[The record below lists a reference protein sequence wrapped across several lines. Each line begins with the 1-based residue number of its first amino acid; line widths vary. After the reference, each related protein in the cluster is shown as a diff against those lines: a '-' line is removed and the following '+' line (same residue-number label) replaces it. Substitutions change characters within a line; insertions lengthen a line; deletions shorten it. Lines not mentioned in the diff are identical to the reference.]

1 MINSLLVPTSKTIT
15 SGIKHMHPIDL
26 MRKYDWSYQ
35 KLAEEFGVSE
45 AEARRWGFRKT
56 ASNYRNP
63 PQMAY
68 KLAQKIDKELSLICA
83 SEYSSEKSIIG
94 TIAT

>member
-1 MINSLLVPTSKTIT
+1 
-15 SGIKHMHPIDL
+15 MHPIEL
-26 MRKYDWSYQ
+26 MRKYDWSYN
-35 KLAEEFGVSE
+35 KLAEEFGVSVV
-45 AEARRWGFRKT
+45 EARRWGFRKT

-68 KLAQKIDKELSLICA
+68 KLAQKIDKELSLISA
-83 SEYSSEKSIIG
+83 SEYPLESDKTIFR

>member
-1 MINSLLVPTSKTIT
+1 
-15 SGIKHMHPIDL
+15 MHPIDL
-26 MRKYDWSYQ
+26 MRKYGWSYH

-45 AEARRWGFRKT
+45 VEARRWGFRKT

-63 PQMAY
+63 PSMAY
-68 KLAQKIDKELSLICA
+68 KLAEKIDRELSYTPT
-83 SEYSSEKSIIG
+83 SEYLSDTTVFR

>member
-1 MINSLLVPTSKTIT
+1 
-15 SGIKHMHPIDL
+15 MHPIDL
-26 MRKYDWSYQ
+26 MRKYDWSYS

-45 AEARRWGFRKT
+45 VEARRWGFRKT

-63 PQMAY
+63 PRMAY
-68 KLAQKIDKELSLICA
+68 KLAKKIDKELSLSSA
-83 SEYSSEKSIIG
+83 SEYLSDKTIFR

>member
-1 MINSLLVPTSKTIT
+1 
-15 SGIKHMHPIDL
+15 MHPIDL
-26 MRKYDWSYQ
+26 MRKYSWSYH

-45 AEARRWGFRKT
+45 VEARRWGFRKT

-68 KLAQKIDKELSLICA
+68 KLAQRIDKELSLTSE
-83 SEYSSEKSIIG
+83 SEYSSDKHIFR

>member
-1 MINSLLVPTSKTIT
+1 
-15 SGIKHMHPIDL
+15 MHPIDL
-26 MRKYDWSYQ
+26 MRKYGWSYQ

-45 AEARRWGFRKT
+45 VEARRWGFRKS

-63 PQMAY
+63 PSMAY
-68 KLAQKIDKELSLICA
+68 KLAQKIDKELSVISE
-83 SEYSSEKSIIG
+83 SEYSSDRTIVR

>member
-1 MINSLLVPTSKTIT
+1 
-15 SGIKHMHPIDL
+15 MHPIEL
-26 MRKYDWSYQ
+26 MRKYNWSYR

-45 AEARRWGFRKT
+45 VEARRWGFRKT

-63 PQMAY
+63 PPMAY
-68 KLAQKIDKELSLICA
+68 KLAQKIDKELSLISA
-83 SEYSSEKSIIG
+83 SECSSDTAIFR

>member
-1 MINSLLVPTSKTIT
+1 
-15 SGIKHMHPIDL
+15 MHPIDL
-26 MRKYDWSYQ
+26 MRKYEWSYH

-45 AEARRWGFRKT
+45 IEARRWGFRKT

-68 KLAQKIDKELSLICA
+68 KLAHRIDKELSR
-83 SEYSSEKSIIG
+83 SQYSSDRTIFR

>member
-1 MINSLLVPTSKTIT
+1 
-15 SGIKHMHPIDL
+15 MHPIEL
-26 MRKYDWSYQ
+26 MRKHNWSYR

-63 PQMAY
+63 PLMAY
-68 KLAQKIDKELSLICA
+68 KLAEKIDWELSLILT
-83 SEYSSEKSIIG
+83 SEYSSDTIIFRTIG
-94 TIAT
+94 T

>member
-1 MINSLLVPTSKTIT
+1 
-15 SGIKHMHPIDL
+15 MHPIDL
-26 MRKYDWSYQ
+26 MRKYGWSYH

-68 KLAQKIDKELSLICA
+68 KLAQKIDKELSPISE
-83 SEYSSEKSIIG
+83 SEYLSEKSIIG

>member
-1 MINSLLVPTSKTIT
+1 
-15 SGIKHMHPIDL
+15 MHPIDL
-26 MRKYDWSYQ
+26 MRKYNWSYH

-68 KLAQKIDKELSLICA
+68 KLAQKIDKELSLIPE
-83 SEYSSEKSIIG
+83 SEYLSEKRIIG

>member
-1 MINSLLVPTSKTIT
+1 
-15 SGIKHMHPIDL
+15 MHPIEL
-26 MRKYDWSYQ
+26 MKKYGWSYQ

-45 AEARRWGFRKT
+45 VEARRWGFRKT

-63 PQMAY
+63 PSMAY
-68 KLAQKIDKELSLICA
+68 KLAKKIDRELSFIAA
-83 SEYSSEKSIIG
+83 SEYSSDTSIVR

>member
-1 MINSLLVPTSKTIT
+1 
-15 SGIKHMHPIDL
+15 MHPIEL
-26 MRKYDWSYQ
+26 MRKYGWSYQ

-45 AEARRWGFRKT
+45 VEARRWGFRKT

-68 KLAQKIDKELSLICA
+68 KLAQRIDKELSSISA
-83 SEYSSEKSIIG
+83 SEYSSDKTIFR